1 MDGWLRRYSTNRLSS
16 GYNVDDGQWICA
28 YRNAKLKSYLVS
40 SSISS
45 APDMVGLSFL
55 LGAQAV
61 TCPVPLKKSA
71 LSTSSQR
78 EHWPM
83 VWIIHASS

>member
-1 MDGWLRRYSTNRLSS
+1 M
-16 GYNVDDGQWICA
+16 DDGQWICA
-28 YRNAKLKSYLVS
+28 YRNVELKSYLVS
-40 SSISS
+40 SGISS

-61 TCPVPLKKSA
+61 TCPAALQKSA

-78 EHWPM
+78 QHWPM